1 MINLF
6 ISQNVVLKPENVYI
20 FNISTYYPTLIKI
33 THSRPGELS
42 ELISQGYPAPT
53 ESGAVTPYSLTL
65 KVPASQI
72 DFGTALLG
80 VSLTILQEGSKPTNT
95 IVSKTTF
102 EYEILLSKNTS
113 APTYDYTLICTNPSN
128 NYSLTMQK
136 TNGGSFV
143 PTISLGMCTK
153 GTWFTYSSAFDNI
166 YTSGTSVIITGT
178 SLTQGTKTY
187 TLTLQSGENYFVI

>member
-6 ISQNVVLKPENVYI
+6 ISQNVVLSPENIYI

-33 THSRPGELS
+33 TYSSSG

-53 ESGAVTPYSLTL
+53 ESGVVVPYSLTL

-72 DFGTALLG
+72 DFDTALLG
-80 VSLTILQEGSKPTNT
+80 VGVTISQEGSKSTNI

-102 EYEILLSKNTS
+102 EYRILLSK
-113 APTYDYTLICTNPSN
+113 APTYDYTLTCSNPSN
-128 NYSLTMQK
+128 NYLLTMQK
-136 TNGGSFV
+136 TNGGSSV
-143 PTISLGMCTK
+143 PIISLGNCTK
-153 GTWFTYSSAFDNI
+153 GTWFTYSGAFNNI

-187 TLTLQSGENYFVI
+187 TLTLQSGDNYFVI

>member
-6 ISQNVVLKPENVYI
+6 ISQNVVLSPENIYI

-33 THSRPGELS
+33 TYSSSG

-53 ESGAVTPYSLTL
+53 ESGVVNPYFLTL
-65 KVPASQI
+65 EVPANQI

-80 VSLTILQEGSKPTNT
+80 ISVTITQEGSKSTNK
-95 IVSKTTF
+95 IVSKSSF
-102 EYEILLSKNTS
+102 EYDISLSKDTS
-113 APTYDYTLICTNPSN
+113 VPTYDYTLTCTNPSN

-136 TNGGSFV
+136 TNGGSSV
-143 PTISLGMCTK
+143 PIISLGNCTK
-153 GTWFTYSSAFDNI
+153 GTWFTYSGAFDNI

-187 TLTLQSGENYFVI
+187 TLTLQSGDNYFVI

>member
-6 ISQNVVLKPENVYI
+6 ISQNVVLSPENVYI

-33 THSRPGELS
+33 INSRSS

-53 ESGAVTPYSLTL
+53 ESGVVTPYSLTL

-80 VSLTILQEGSKPTNT
+80 VGVTISQEGSKSTNT

-102 EYEILLSKNTS
+102 EYEILLSKDTS
-113 APTYDYTLICTNPSN
+113 APTYDYTLTCTNPSN

-136 TNGGSFV
+136 TNGGSSV
-143 PTISLGMCTK
+143 PIINLGKCTK
-153 GTWFTYSSAFDNI
+153 GT
-166 YTSGTSVIITGT
+166 
-178 SLTQGTKTY
+178 
-187 TLTLQSGENYFVI
+187 